1 MPQPLVYSPGT
12 ISGTYCVILTLETS
26 GVWSTNTNTQVRS
39 SDRHMVPNLFN
50 RKYMVGGLF
59 VDSSFKQNRFCC
71 IQQDRK
77 IPFTQPLHSMGPL
90 LTIIIKTIISYLT
103 MSTSVI
109 ISSCLYISTTIII
122 SNYRTLDLVGDLV
135 QHSRVKDSWLLRA
148 TCVVSAS

>member
-1 MPQPLVYSPGT
+1 MLIVLLNRTGFAA
-12 ISGTYCVILTLETS
+12 
-26 GVWSTNTNTQVRS
+26 
-39 SDRHMVPNLFN
+39 FN
-50 RKYMVGGLF
+50 KTE
-59 VDSSFKQNRFCC
+59 
-71 IQQDRK
+71 K

-109 ISSCLYISTTIII
+109 ISSCLYICTTIII